1 MDHFCFVF
9 CFSKQRPS
17 GEKQIGVTTNQS
29 RKIMKLSKEG
39 SVNLYYYME
48 REKTNKVC
56 VNKSNTQKNTNSES
70 QQKI

>member
-1 MDHFCFVF
+1 
-9 CFSKQRPS
+9 
-17 GEKQIGVTTNQS
+17 
-29 RKIMKLSKEG
+29 MKLSKEG